1 MLKSIPLP
9 DSGIAHTNAK
19 KNARQSDV
27 PGNIHSSFQ
36 LAKMIVTKVEQIDR
50 GAQKVILIADDEPLT
65 FELIAEFFGDANLDC
80 KIIRADTGRKA
91 YNLALEETP
100 DLIIS
105 DWIMPE
111 FDGPDL
117 IKKLKANP
125 ATENIPVIITTGAV
139 FPAKEFNKVLTT
151 GAIDYVRKPIDEREL
166 IARAKTALALS
177 ESLKGIKHSKDSIQA
192 KSHFLTSLLGEASNP
207 VFYLD
212 RLGCL
217 LGCNEN
223 FETLI
228 GQRRSDLL
236 GKTVFDFFPEFYATD
251 LDRNFTSLRE
261 LGAVNQCELTLT
273 DGLGHTRNL
282 LLSYVGFGSNAIE
295 IVIGIIADI
304 TNLRID
310 I

>member
-1 MLKSIPLP
+1 MPETGPMSSNGVTHTLTKNIVLQ
-9 DSGIAHTNAK
+9 SGVK
-19 KNARQSDV
+19 
-27 PGNIHSSFQ
+27 NIHSSFQ

-50 GAQKVILIADDEPLT
+50 DKEKVVILVADDEPLT
-65 FELIAEFFGDANLDC
+65 FELITEFFTDANFDC
-80 KIIRADTGRKA
+80 KILRAETGRKA
-91 YNLALEETP
+91 YHLAIEEIP

-139 FPAKEFNKVLTT
+139 FSDKDFSKLLTT

-166 IARAKTALALS
+166 IARTKTALALS
-177 ESLKGIKHSKDSIQA
+177 ESLRGVHNSKESLQA
-192 KSHFLTSLLGEASNP
+192 KSHFLMSLMEDASNP
-207 VFYLD
+207 IFYLD

-217 LGCNEN
+217 LGCNKN
-223 FETLI
+223 FETLM
-228 GQRRSDLL
+228 GQRRTDLL

-251 LDRNFTSLRE
+251 LDRNFSSLRE
-261 LGAVNQCELTLT
+261 LGAVNQCELALT
-273 DGLGHTRNL
+273 DDLGTKKNL
-282 LLSYVGFGSNAIE
+282 LLSYVGYGSNSIE

-304 TNLRID
+304 SNLRVGA
-310 I
+310 